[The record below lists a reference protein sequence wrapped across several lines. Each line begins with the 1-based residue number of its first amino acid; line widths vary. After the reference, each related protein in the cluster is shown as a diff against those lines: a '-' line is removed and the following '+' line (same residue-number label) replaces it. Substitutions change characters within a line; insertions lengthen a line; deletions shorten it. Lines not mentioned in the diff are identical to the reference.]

1 MRGGSSLTDD
11 ADEEKYRALQRQKHE
26 DAKAFVFNRQ
36 KSYQDVFKKD
46 SQSALAVLSDLAK
59 FCRAGESTFEADP
72 RLHALK
78 EGRREVW
85 LRIQEQLEFSSEE
98 LWRLISRKGA

>member
-1 MRGGSSLTDD
+1 MDEHERE
-11 ADEEKYRALQRQKHE
+11 EEKYRALQRQKHE
-26 DAKAFVFNRQ
+26 EAKAFVFNRQ
-36 KSYQDVFKKD
+36 KSYQDVFKTD
-46 SQSALAVLSDLAK
+46 SQSTLAVLSDLAK
-59 FCRAGESTFEADP
+59 FCRAGETTFELDP

-85 LRIQEQLEFSSEE
+85 LRIEEQLNLSSED